1 MSETRIKIKEL
12 EMNGETAI
20 RIVECLKKHEPEIW
34 KVLSDELKKAL
45 SINDE
50 SIDTKFEQASDFD
63 YDEDDFQCCDKCD
76 LPDACADFGCAI
88 KSGVKKVLDL

>member
-34 KVLSDELKKAL
+34 KVLREELKKAL
-45 SINDE
+45 RINDE
-50 SIDTKFEQASDFD
+50 SIDAKFEQASDD
-63 YDEDDFQCCDKCD
+63 YE
-76 LPDACADFGCAI
+76 
-88 KSGVKKVLDL
+88 